1 MAGDPITMSIGMSA
15 IQGIAG
21 GKSAS
26 RQAML
31 QGMQANS
38 QYNDAVARG
47 RLQNDLKNL
56 QKAEQRRVN
65 QEQLLSQAKAAYINT
80 TLNAAVAGEQES
92 LAGRKLAQDYR
103 ASRASLSMRGGS
115 GGSVSARGRQF
126 TQQALDAAD
135 QLASNSYARSRNQ
148 ESQLQS
154 VLDAKAP
161 IIMDDTFIPGVKPM
175 IPDPQA
181 AGQNAFIQGAISG
194 AVQGYGFGS
203 EIHRNSLQ
211 GTGGAG

>member
-1 MAGDPITMSIGMSA
+1 MAGDPVTMSIGMGA

-21 GKSAS
+21 GSAAS

-80 TLNAAVAGEQES
+80 TLNATVASEQES
-92 LAGRKLAQDYR
+92 MAGRKLAQDYR
-103 ASRASLSMRGGS
+103 ASRASLSMRGE
-115 GGSVSARGRQF
+115 GGSVSALGRQA
-126 TQQALDAAD
+126 TRQALDAAD

-148 ESQLQS
+148 ESQLRS
-154 VLDAKAP
+154 VLDRQAP

-181 AGQNAFIQGAISG
+181 AGQNAFIQGAIGG
-194 AVQGYGFGS
+194 AVQGYSFGS
-203 EIHRNSLQ
+203 EVYRNSLQ
-211 GTGGAG
+211 GTGGNG